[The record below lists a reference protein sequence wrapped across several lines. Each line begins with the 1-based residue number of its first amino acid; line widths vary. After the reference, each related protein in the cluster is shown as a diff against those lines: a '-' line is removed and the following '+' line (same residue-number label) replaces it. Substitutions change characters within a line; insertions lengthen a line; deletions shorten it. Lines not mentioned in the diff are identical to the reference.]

1 MDWSFF
7 SKKEKGQSLIEASH
21 SEVAVLQTNLPAE
34 VSKQL
39 QMIHMDEVDLKVTKS
54 LKPVIEK
61 HLDEIVEK
69 FYANLANQATLL
81 KIINDNSTIDRLKQ
95 TLRRHLLE
103 LFNGV
108 IDEQFI
114 EKRIRIAQMH
124 VKVGLE
130 TRWYMCAFADLT
142 LAIINILDEHLEDK
156 TDLVT
161 AFKVITKLMNFE
173 QQLVL
178 EAYEKENER
187 IRNHFQ
193 NEQNRLKDK
202 VHLSAKTLVLSIE
215 QTNEAINE
223 LTVEIDRICQLSSH
237 TVQLAEHT
245 SEKSVEG
252 KKQLDQ
258 QNDNMST
265 INHKVMAISNEM
277 KEFQQ
282 TSKDISSIV
291 EMVTKIAEQTNL
303 LALNASIEAA
313 RAGEAGKGFSIVANE
328 VRRLAEDTKES
339 AGKVSEL
346 ITKNHH
352 QIGNIT
358 SHLTEINS
366 FVSNGIIGM
375 QNTNTYFMDILHDMK
390 ESQQKS
396 KQIELDIKQLSKLL
410 LNISGAS
417 QEIAASAENLN
428 EVSKQL

>member
-1 MDWSFF
+1 MEWSLF
-7 SKKEKGQSLIEASH
+7 SKREKEQSLIEGCQH
-21 SEVAVLQTNLPAE
+21 EVAVLQKNLSVE

-39 QMIHMDEVDLKVTKS
+39 QMIQLDETDLKVTKR

-61 HLDEIVEK
+61 NLDEIVEK
-69 FYANLANQATLL
+69 FYANLAQQATLL

-142 LAIINILDEHLEDK
+142 LSIISILDEYLEDK
-156 TDLVT
+156 MDLVT

-187 IRNHFQ
+187 IRNEFQ
-193 NEQNRLKDK
+193 AKQERLKDK
-202 VHLSAKTLVLSIE
+202 VHQSAETLVRSIE
-215 QTNEAINE
+215 QTNHTLNE
-223 LTVEIDRICQLSSH
+223 LTGEIESICKLSSQ
-237 TVQLAEHT
+237 TVQLAGHT
-245 SEKSVEG
+245 SKKSAEG
-252 KKQLDQ
+252 QKQLDQ
-258 QNDNMST
+258 QNENMNT
-265 INHKVMAISNEM
+265 INDKVITISNEI
-277 KEFQQ
+277 KDLQK

-291 EMVTKIAEQTNL
+291 ELVTKIADQTNL

-328 VRRLAEDTKES
+328 VRKLAEDTKDS
-339 AGKVSEL
+339 AGKVTEL
-346 ITKNHH
+346 ITKNHQ
-352 QIGNIT
+352 QIEYVTN
-358 SHLTEINS
+358 HLTEINS
-366 FVSNGIIGM
+366 FVSTGITGM
-375 QNTNTYFMDILHDMK
+375 QNTNTYFSEILLDMK

-396 KQIELDIKQLSKLL
+396 KQIEEDINELSKLL
-410 LNISGAS
+410 LHISGAS
-417 QEIAASAENLN
+417 QEIGASAENLN